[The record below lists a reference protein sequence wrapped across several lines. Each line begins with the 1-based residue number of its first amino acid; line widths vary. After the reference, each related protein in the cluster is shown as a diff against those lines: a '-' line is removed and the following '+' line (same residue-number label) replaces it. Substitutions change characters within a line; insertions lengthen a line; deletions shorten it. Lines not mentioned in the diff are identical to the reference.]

1 MAALLGAT
9 FEQAEAVVA
18 SGLEFGGCQIANDNA
33 PGQIVI
39 SGEKRAVEAAA
50 ESAKGHGVKK
60 AVLLPVSAPFH
71 CSLMQPAANAMADA
85 LEDVDVKSPRVPV
98 INNVQARPVTD
109 PVQLRTDLVTQVTG
123 QVRWRE
129 SMQYMFD
136 QGVDLFVE
144 PGCGKVLSV
153 MMRRALKDAT
163 GMPLDTPD
171 ALAEFADLVK
181 G

>member
-1 MAALLGAT
+1 
-9 FEQAEAVVA
+9 
-18 SGLEFGGCQIANDNA
+18 
-33 PGQIVI
+33 
-39 SGEKRAVEAAA
+39 
-50 ESAKGHGVKK
+50 
-60 AVLLPVSAPFH
+60 
-71 CSLMQPAANAMADA
+71 
-85 LEDVDVKSPRVPV
+85 
-98 INNVQARPVTD
+98 VTD